1 MKSRLSFKS
10 LGVPVM
16 VVAVL
21 AASSVWAQSPTK
33 MPKPSAPVTH
43 SQQMHQIVSDF
54 SIDSEPMRFL
64 SDLRALDS
72 VVIITRNH
80 LANLT
85 AVLVMDSSTEIEAEK
100 NEYAALFYELKN
112 ARTALAS
119 VQVAIETC
127 QLDCAKV
134 ELLASKDQV
143 PPANHMKTMAEN
155 VKAIHA
161 SATDFRT
168 ALEAIEKSSTL
179 LSKDPNLGHLVDRLK
194 EAQQAIDQTLA
205 LCTSV
210 VGPQTLE
217 TGDTATD
224 AAPMPAHNMH
234 HE

>member
-1 MKSRLSFKS
+1 MKSRPSFKL

-16 VVAVL
+16 VLAVL
-21 AASSVWAQSPTK
+21 TASSVWAQSPTK
-33 MPKPSAPVTH
+33 MPKPPVPETH
-43 SQQMHQIVSDF
+43 SQQMHKIVSDV

-85 AVLVMDSSTEIEAEK
+85 AVLMMNSSTEIEAEK
-100 NEYAALFYELKN
+100 NEYAALLDELKN
-112 ARTALAS
+112 ARTTLAS

-134 ELLASKDQV
+134 ELLASKDQA

-155 VKAIHA
+155 VKSIHA

-168 ALEAIEKSSTL
+168 ALRAIEQSSTS
-179 LSKDPNLGHLVDRLK
+179 LSKDPNLGHLIDRLK

-210 VGPQTLE
+210 VTPQAME
-217 TGDTATD
+217 TGGTSNAPATI
-224 AAPMPAHNMH
+224 PTQHN